1 MEDNESVEGMS
12 YDWTSKT
19 LYFVDGAKPA
29 IEMVQ
34 VGHREV
40 FYYKLCAASIT
51 SSTKFIFLNIVSNA
65 ELPHRTFGHW
75 PIENKSFTYFRD
87 YLSSFQGQH
96 TVNPATGHLNPIGHR
111 FRRVV
116 LNKKNGL
123 KKPRGIAVY
132 PQHGMLFYTDWDE
145 ADPYIAR

>member
-51 SSTKFIFLNIVSNA
+51 FGIFIFFKSSVTQNFYIQYIRPLA
-65 ELPHRTFGHW
+65 DRELKFYLFSWYLVKTF
-75 PIENKSFTYFRD
+75 
-87 YLSSFQGQH
+87 LSSF
-96 TVNPATGHLNPIGHR
+96 
-111 FRRVV
+111 
-116 LNKKNGL
+116 
-123 KKPRGIAVY
+123 
-132 PQHGMLFYTDWDE
+132 
-145 ADPYIAR
+145 

>member
-51 SSTKFIFLNIVSNA
+51 SNFYYMYPLFLNIVSNA
-65 ELPHRTFGHW
+65 ELLYR
-75 PIENKSFTYFRD
+75 NS
-87 YLSSFQGQH
+87 
-96 TVNPATGHLNPIGHR
+96 AIGR
-111 FRRVV
+111 
-116 LNKKNGL
+116 
-123 KKPRGIAVY
+123 
-132 PQHGMLFYTDWDE
+132 
-145 ADPYIAR
+145 

>member
-51 SSTKFIFLNIVSNA
+51 S
-65 ELPHRTFGHW
+65 G
-75 PIENKSFTYFRD
+75 
-87 YLSSFQGQH
+87 
-96 TVNPATGHLNPIGHR
+96 
-111 FRRVV
+111 
-116 LNKKNGL
+116 
-123 KKPRGIAVY
+123 
-132 PQHGMLFYTDWDE
+132 FY
-145 ADPYIAR
+145 